1 MAVMGE
7 IKSYRDLVVWQ
18 KSMALVREIYLVS
31 RNFPKEE
38 QFGLTQ
44 QLRRA
49 AVSIPS
55 NIAEGNGRGSNS
67 DYVRFLQYS
76 RGSLFETQTQLE
88 LCRDLGFL
96 SDQNYHPLAALGSE
110 IERMLNT
117 IISRFSS

>member
-1 MAVMGE
+1 MGE

-96 SDQNYHPLAALGSE
+96 SDQNHNPLAALGSE

>member
-1 MAVMGE
+1 MGE

-31 RNFPKEE
+31 RKFPKGE

-44 QLRRA
+44 QIRRA

-55 NIAEGNGRGSNS
+55 NIAEGNGRGSS
-67 DYVRFLQYS
+67 PDYVRFLQFS

-96 SDQNYHPLAALGSE
+96 SIQDHQSLAALSSE

-117 IISRFSS
+117 IIARFSG